1 MCSHGVAG
9 QEVQSGMEQEIR
21 SQTQTPGCPGAQA
34 LCCHLLAVCICKMGL
49 IIVLTSLGC
58 WENEVSIYYSERLG
72 LVLGTKFQLL
82 IWCSK
87 FEAGT

>member
-1 MCSHGVAG
+1 MCNHGVAG

-21 SQTQTPGCPGAQA
+21 SQTCDPRLP